1 LRLLLVVVVV
11 LLLLL
16 STVRLASKQK
26 DYRPRLGLPSLPVPL
41 AFEHH
46 QPVLTLWVLVLAICA
61 AASSLAICGQLRDP
75 HPQPLQNHIFLDV
88 EPLFCCAGSWT
99 W

>member
-1 LRLLLVVVVV
+1 LLLVVVVV
-11 LLLLL
+11 VLLLL

-26 DYRPRLGLPSLPVPL
+26 DYRQRLGLPSLPVPL

-46 QPVLTLWVLVLAICA
+46 QPVLTLWVLVLAIC
-61 AASSLAICGQLRDP
+61 GQLRDP

-88 EPLFCCAGSWT
+88 EHLFCCAGSWT